1 MYKIICEPFRSISP
15 ITVPIV
21 EERQWNPAKTF
32 QNIELSQVRQSS
44 SSLTLPFTYHDYK
57 STVRNRLLTTVQDN
71 IYVLHTKTDQFRVVA
86 SRSRIS
92 FFKSPYGGP
101 QTSMVTFCLRAKFH
115 HHHQSVLSAAQQN
128 QLLQLYKKVV
138 RFLRDNPQT
147 FALLLRDTIH
157 IGASGPDRFY
167 VPPFSDICRWMVI
180 FMRRNNTSPQQIE
193 RVVFSIASVN
203 APDMFLQITL
213 CLQHFPHSTFYVFIQ
228 CIKNVSVHRFF
239 FLQTTVIFLFVQANR
254 SSVRRV
260 VFGLISLHFK

>member
-21 EERQWNPAKTF
+21 EERQWITAKTF

-57 STVRNRLLTTVQDN
+57 STVRNQLLTTVQDN

-115 HHHQSVLSAAQQN
+115 HHHQSVLSAVQQN
-128 QLLQLYKKVV
+128 QLLDISTERLY
-138 RFLRDNPQT
+138 
-147 FALLLRDTIH
+147 
-157 IGASGPDRFY
+157 
-167 VPPFSDICRWMVI
+167 
-180 FMRRNNTSPQQIE
+180 
-193 RVVFSIASVN
+193 VFSEIIHKHLRCCYERPSISAHLVQTDSKCPLSPIYVDGWLFLCAEKHKPPTNRASCFLN
-203 APDMFLQITL
+203 RFRKRPRRRLRHMFRQITL
-213 CLQHFPHSTFYVFIQ
+213 RLQHFPHSTFYVFRQ

-239 FLQTTVIFLFVQANR
+239 Y
-254 SSVRRV
+254 
-260 VFGLISLHFK
+260 FKRL